1 MGLRVWSWAEM
12 SSKKNNKKTGA
23 HKAPPPIITKVNTIK
38 DPDPNH
44 EKEPESDP
52 HKEDWMDK
60 NSGTKR
66 DICFHHDKDKS
77 SIYSAGDK
85 KKKNIKKFRNL
96 AFRSKLNNIREQIF
110 NR

>member
-12 SSKKNNKKTGA
+12 SSKKINKKTGA

-52 HKEDWMDK
+52 IIFLLFAHAYRIVKCVIASK
-60 NSGTKR
+60 
-66 DICFHHDKDKS
+66 H
-77 SIYSAGDK
+77 IYTLMYSRTRG
-85 KKKNIKKFRNL
+85 
-96 AFRSKLNNIREQIF
+96 
-110 NR
+110 